1 MSVAIAGDRYD
12 LFVANTDGEVY
23 ASGDEGASWQR
34 IATRSRAGFE
44 VRAREVP
51 DLSAVSSASRQPRRS
66 RTRFRELNPS
76 RFNFV
81 TLALIA
87 SVVRAGSISAGAKA
101 MNLALAAASKRI
113 ADFESYVGVAIFSR
127 LPQGVELT
135 DAGRAIF
142 HNILSIL
149 ENVEQLHRN
158 IEEIGAGGRSHV
170 RIWVSPAAISERIP
184 EELSSFLQTHKDIT
198 VELEERDSS
207 EIIKAVRENRA
218 DIGIFV
224 DAMNSN
230 GLQTR
235 VYCEEELVVIVPDG
249 PSAREVERHDAGRGA
264 ELRFRRPAVRHAA
277 RRARRLRE
285 QPARQDAELQDPG
298 SRRRDDVQD
307 GRGGT
312 RDRHRSGGRR
322 EALPER
328 NGPSQRGHQRGVGEA
343 AAVPGIPGRGDAAP
357 CGAAAG
363 ALLAG
368 PATRAVLDERPVS
381 QRAKRAPRI
390 AATAPRA
397 RW

>member
-1 MSVAIAGDRYD
+1 
-12 LFVANTDGEVY
+12 
-23 ASGDEGASWQR
+23 
-34 IATRSRAGFE
+34 
-44 VRAREVP
+44 
-51 DLSAVSSASRQPRRS
+51 VSSSSRQPKRS

-149 ENVEQLHRN
+149 EGVEQLHRN

-184 EELSSFLQTHKDIT
+184 EEISSFLQTHKDVR

-218 DIGIFV
+218 DVGIFV

-235 VYCEEELVVIVPDG
+235 VYCEEELVVIVPADHPLAKSSTTTLAEALTYDFVG
-249 PSAREVERHDAGRGA
+249 LQSGTPLAARVDYESSRLGRAPNFKIQVRGVETLCRMVAAGLGIGIVPEAAAKRYLDRMGLCSVA
-264 ELRFRRPAVRHAA
+264 IKEGWAKRRLFLGYRDEATLRHAA
-277 RRARRLRE
+277 RLLVRYLARAR
-285 QPARQDAELQDPG
+285 
-298 SRRRDDVQD
+298 
-307 GRGGT
+307 
-312 RDRHRSGGRR
+312 
-322 EALPER
+322 
-328 NGPSQRGHQRGVGEA
+328 
-343 AAVPGIPGRGDAAP
+343 
-357 CGAAAG
+357 
-363 ALLAG
+363 
-368 PATRAVLDERPVS
+368 
-381 QRAKRAPRI
+381 
-390 AATAPRA
+390 
-397 RW
+397 

>member
-1 MSVAIAGDRYD
+1 MS
-12 LFVANTDGEVY
+12 
-23 ASGDEGASWQR
+23 
-34 IATRSRAGFE
+34 
-44 VRAREVP
+44 
-51 DLSAVSSASRQPRRS
+51 SSSRQPRRS

-113 ADFESYVGVAIFSR
+113 ADFEGYVGVAIFSR

-184 EELSSFLQTHKDIT
+184 EELSSFLQTHKDVT

-235 VYCEEELVVIVPDG
+235 VYCEEELVVIVPEDHPLAKSSTTTLAEALTYDFVG
-249 PSAREVERHDAGRGA
+249 LRSGTPLAARVDYESSRLGRTPNFKIQVRGVETLCRMVAAGLGIGIVPEAAAKRYLDRSG
-264 ELRFRRPAVRHAA
+264 LRSVAINEAWAKRRLFLGYRDEATLRHAA
-277 RRARRLRE
+277 RLLVRYLA
-285 QPARQDAELQDPG
+285 
-298 SRRRDDVQD
+298 
-307 GRGGT
+307 
-312 RDRHRSGGRR
+312 RDR
-322 EALPER
+322 
-328 NGPSQRGHQRGVGEA
+328 
-343 AAVPGIPGRGDAAP
+343 
-357 CGAAAG
+357 
-363 ALLAG
+363 
-368 PATRAVLDERPVS
+368 
-381 QRAKRAPRI
+381 
-390 AATAPRA
+390 
-397 RW
+397 

>member
-1 MSVAIAGDRYD
+1 
-12 LFVANTDGEVY
+12 
-23 ASGDEGASWQR
+23 
-34 IATRSRAGFE
+34 
-44 VRAREVP
+44 
-51 DLSAVSSASRQPRRS
+51 
-66 RTRFRELNPS
+66 
-76 RFNFV
+76 V

-87 SVVRAGSISAGAKA
+87 SVVRAGSISAGARA

-158 IEEIGAGGRSHV
+158 IEDIGAGGRSHV

-184 EELSSFLQTHKDIT
+184 EELSSFLQAHKDVT

-235 VYCEEELVVIVPDG
+235 VYCEEELVVVLPADHPLAKSDATTLAEALTYDFVGLQSGTPLAARVDYESSRLGRTPNFKIQVRGVETLCRMVAAGLGIGIVP
-249 PSAREVERHDAGRGA
+249 
-264 ELRFRRPAVRHAA
+264 
-277 RRARRLRE
+277 
-285 QPARQDAELQDPG
+285 
-298 SRRRDDVQD
+298 
-307 GRGGT
+307 
-312 RDRHRSGGRR
+312 
-322 EALPER
+322 
-328 NGPSQRGHQRGVGEA
+328 EA
-343 AAVPGIPGRGDAAP
+343 AAKRYLDRMGLRTVAINEAWARRRLFVGYRDEATLRPAAQLFVRYLGRD
-357 CGAAAG
+357 
-363 ALLAG
+363 
-368 PATRAVLDERPVS
+368 R
-381 QRAKRAPRI
+381 
-390 AATAPRA
+390 
-397 RW
+397 

>member
-1 MSVAIAGDRYD
+1 VA
-12 LFVANTDGEVY
+12 
-23 ASGDEGASWQR
+23 
-34 IATRSRAGFE
+34 
-44 VRAREVP
+44 
-51 DLSAVSSASRQPRRS
+51 SASRQPRRP
-66 RTRFRELNPS
+66 RARFRELNPS

-149 ENVEQLHRN
+149 ENVEELHRH

-184 EELSSFLQTHKDIT
+184 EELSSFLQTHRDVT

-207 EIIKAVRENRA
+207 EIVKAVRENRA

-230 GLQTR
+230 GLETR
-235 VYCEEELVVIVPDG
+235 VYCDEELVVIVPESHPLATSTTTTLAEALTYDFVG
-249 PSAREVERHDAGRGA
+249 LQSGTPLAARVDYESSRLGRAPNFKIQVRGVETLCRMVAAGLGLGIVPEAAAKRYLGRMG
-264 ELRFRRPAVRHAA
+264 LRSVAINEAWAKRRLFLGYRDEATLRHAA
-277 RRARRLRE
+277 QLLVRYLA
-285 QPARQDAELQDPG
+285 P
-298 SRRRDDVQD
+298 
-307 GRGGT
+307 
-312 RDRHRSGGRR
+312 DR
-322 EALPER
+322 
-328 NGPSQRGHQRGVGEA
+328 
-343 AAVPGIPGRGDAAP
+343 
-357 CGAAAG
+357 
-363 ALLAG
+363 
-368 PATRAVLDERPVS
+368 
-381 QRAKRAPRI
+381 
-390 AATAPRA
+390 
-397 RW
+397 

>member
-1 MSVAIAGDRYD
+1 
-12 LFVANTDGEVY
+12 
-23 ASGDEGASWQR
+23 
-34 IATRSRAGFE
+34 
-44 VRAREVP
+44 
-51 DLSAVSSASRQPRRS
+51 VSSSSRQPRRS

-113 ADFESYVGVAIFSR
+113 ADFEGYVGVAIFSR
-127 LPQGVELT
+127 LQQGVELT

-184 EELSSFLQTHKDIT
+184 EELSSFLQTHKDVT

-235 VYCEEELVVIVPDG
+235 VYCEEELVVIVPADHPLAKSSTTTLAEALTYDFVG
-249 PSAREVERHDAGRGA
+249 LQSGTPLAARVDYESSRLGRTPNFKIQVRGVETLCRMVAAGLGIGIVPEAAAKRYLDRSG
-264 ELRFRRPAVRHAA
+264 LRSVAINEAWAKRRLFLGYRDEATLRHAA
-277 RRARRLRE
+277 RLLVRYLA
-285 QPARQDAELQDPG
+285 
-298 SRRRDDVQD
+298 
-307 GRGGT
+307 
-312 RDRHRSGGRR
+312 RDR
-322 EALPER
+322 
-328 NGPSQRGHQRGVGEA
+328 
-343 AAVPGIPGRGDAAP
+343 
-357 CGAAAG
+357 
-363 ALLAG
+363 
-368 PATRAVLDERPVS
+368 
-381 QRAKRAPRI
+381 
-390 AATAPRA
+390 
-397 RW
+397 

>member
-1 MSVAIAGDRYD
+1 MS
-12 LFVANTDGEVY
+12 
-23 ASGDEGASWQR
+23 
-34 IATRSRAGFE
+34 
-44 VRAREVP
+44 
-51 DLSAVSSASRQPRRS
+51 SSSRQPRRS

-113 ADFESYVGVAIFSR
+113 ADFEGYVGVAIFSR

-184 EELSSFLQTHKDIT
+184 EELSSFLQTHKDVT

-235 VYCEEELVVIVPDG
+235 VYCEEELVVIVPADHPLAKSSTTTLAEALSYDFVG
-249 PSAREVERHDAGRGA
+249 LQSGTPLAARVDYESSRLGRTPNFKIQVRGVETLCRMVAAGLGIGIVPEAAAKRYLDRSG
-264 ELRFRRPAVRHAA
+264 LRSVAINEAWAKRRLFLGYRDEATLRHAA
-277 RRARRLRE
+277 RLLVRYL
-285 QPARQDAELQDPG
+285 
-298 SRRRDDVQD
+298 
-307 GRGGT
+307 GG
-312 RDRHRSGGRR
+312 DR
-322 EALPER
+322 
-328 NGPSQRGHQRGVGEA
+328 
-343 AAVPGIPGRGDAAP
+343 
-357 CGAAAG
+357 
-363 ALLAG
+363 
-368 PATRAVLDERPVS
+368 
-381 QRAKRAPRI
+381 
-390 AATAPRA
+390 
-397 RW
+397 

>member
-1 MSVAIAGDRYD
+1 M
-12 LFVANTDGEVY
+12 
-23 ASGDEGASWQR
+23 
-34 IATRSRAGFE
+34 
-44 VRAREVP
+44 
-51 DLSAVSSASRQPRRS
+51 SSASRQTRRS

-184 EELSSFLQTHKDIT
+184 EELSSFLHDPQGRHGRARGARQ
-198 VELEERDSS
+198 LRDHQGR
-207 EIIKAVRENRA
+207 AREPRRHRHLRRRDEQQRPADTCLLRGGARRDRA
-218 DIGIFV
+218 GG
-224 DAMNSN
+224 S
-230 GLQTR
+230 
-235 VYCEEELVVIVPDG
+235 
-249 PSAREVERHDAGRGA
+249 SAREVEHHDAGRGA
-264 ELRFRRPAVRHAA
+264 DLRFRRPAVRHAA

-285 QPARQDAELQDPG
+285 QPPRQDAELQDPG
-298 SRRRDDVQD
+298 SRRRNALQD
-307 GRGGT
+307 GRRGARVSASFPKPPRSATSIACGLRSVAINEAWAKRRLFLGYRDEAT
-312 RDRHRSGGRR
+312 LRHAARLLVRYLGRDR
-322 EALPER
+322 
-328 NGPSQRGHQRGVGEA
+328 
-343 AAVPGIPGRGDAAP
+343 
-357 CGAAAG
+357 
-363 ALLAG
+363 
-368 PATRAVLDERPVS
+368 
-381 QRAKRAPRI
+381 
-390 AATAPRA
+390 
-397 RW
+397 

>member
-1 MSVAIAGDRYD
+1 M
-12 LFVANTDGEVY
+12 
-23 ASGDEGASWQR
+23 
-34 IATRSRAGFE
+34 
-44 VRAREVP
+44 
-51 DLSAVSSASRQPRRS
+51 
-66 RTRFRELNPS
+66 
-76 RFNFV
+76 

-149 ENVEQLHRN
+149 EGVEQLHRN

-184 EELSSFLQTHKDIT
+184 EEISSFLQTHKDVR

-230 GLQTR
+230 GLETR
-235 VYCEEELVVIVPDG
+235 VYCEEELVVIVPADH
-249 PSAREVERHDAGRGA
+249 PLAKSSTTTLA
-264 ELRFRRPAVRHAA
+264 
-277 RRARRLRE
+277 
-285 QPARQDAELQDPG
+285 
-298 SRRRDDVQD
+298 
-307 GRGGT
+307 
-312 RDRHRSGGRR
+312 
-322 EALPER
+322 EALTYDF
-328 NGPSQRGHQRGVGEA
+328 VGLH
-343 AAVPGIPGRGDAAP
+343 VDLHLI
-357 CGAAAG
+357 
-363 ALLAG
+363 L
-368 PATRAVLDERPVS
+368 TRFA
-381 QRAKRAPRI
+381 
-390 AATAPRA
+390 
-397 RW
+397 

>member
-1 MSVAIAGDRYD
+1 
-12 LFVANTDGEVY
+12 
-23 ASGDEGASWQR
+23 
-34 IATRSRAGFE
+34 
-44 VRAREVP
+44 
-51 DLSAVSSASRQPRRS
+51 VSSSSRQPRRS

-113 ADFESYVGVAIFSR
+113 ADFEGYVGVAIFSR

-135 DAGRAIF
+135 DAGNAIF

-184 EELSSFLQTHKDIT
+184 EELSSFLQTHKDVT

-235 VYCEEELVVIVPDG
+235 VYCEEELVVIVPEDHPLAKSSTTTLAEALAYDFVG
-249 PSAREVERHDAGRGA
+249 LQSGTPLAARVDYESSRLGRTPNFKIQVRGVETLCRMVAAGLGIGIVPEAAAKRHLDRSG
-264 ELRFRRPAVRHAA
+264 LRSVAINEAWAKRRLFLGYRDEATLRHAA
-277 RRARRLRE
+277 RLLVRYLA
-285 QPARQDAELQDPG
+285 
-298 SRRRDDVQD
+298 
-307 GRGGT
+307 
-312 RDRHRSGGRR
+312 RDR
-322 EALPER
+322 
-328 NGPSQRGHQRGVGEA
+328 
-343 AAVPGIPGRGDAAP
+343 
-357 CGAAAG
+357 
-363 ALLAG
+363 
-368 PATRAVLDERPVS
+368 
-381 QRAKRAPRI
+381 
-390 AATAPRA
+390 
-397 RW
+397 

>member
-1 MSVAIAGDRYD
+1 
-12 LFVANTDGEVY
+12 
-23 ASGDEGASWQR
+23 
-34 IATRSRAGFE
+34 
-44 VRAREVP
+44 VP
-51 DLSAVSSASRQPRRS
+51 SASRQPRRP
-66 RTRFRELNPS
+66 RARFRELNPS

-149 ENVEQLHRN
+149 ENVEQLHRH

-184 EELSSFLQTHKDIT
+184 EEISSFLQTHRDVT

-207 EIIKAVRENRA
+207 EIVKAVRENRA

-230 GLQTR
+230 GLETR
-235 VYCEEELVVIVPDG
+235 VYCEEELVVIAPESHALAKASTTTLAEALTYDFVGLQSGTPLAARVDYESSRLGRTPNFKIQVRGVETLCRMVAAGLGIGIVPEAAAKRYLG
-249 PSAREVERHDAGRGA
+249 SMG
-264 ELRFRRPAVRHAA
+264 LRSVAINEAWAKRRLFLGYRDEATLRHAA
-277 RRARRLRE
+277 QLLVRYL
-285 QPARQDAELQDPG
+285 L
-298 SRRRDDVQD
+298 
-307 GRGGT
+307 
-312 RDRHRSGGRR
+312 RDR
-322 EALPER
+322 
-328 NGPSQRGHQRGVGEA
+328 
-343 AAVPGIPGRGDAAP
+343 
-357 CGAAAG
+357 
-363 ALLAG
+363 
-368 PATRAVLDERPVS
+368 
-381 QRAKRAPRI
+381 
-390 AATAPRA
+390 
-397 RW
+397 